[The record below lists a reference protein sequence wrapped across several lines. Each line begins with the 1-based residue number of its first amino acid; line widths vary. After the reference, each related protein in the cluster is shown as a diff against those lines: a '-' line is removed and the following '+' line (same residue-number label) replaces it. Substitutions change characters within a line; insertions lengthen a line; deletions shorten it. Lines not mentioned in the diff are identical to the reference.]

1 MHVVTEEVAELAGTS
16 LSAVHTICIQ
26 TIQAIDDHVGIERN
40 SSCTS
45 IVTIALWWVELVLVV
60 A

>member
-26 TIQAIDDHVGIERN
+26 TIHAVHDHAGIERD
-40 SSCTS
+40 SSCST
-45 IVTIALWWVELVLVV
+45 IVTIALWWVELVLVE